1 MNDSLK
7 NWHKMTQDE
16 KIRSRFGIFKI
27 PISKTRFQNAYPS
40 MSRLHQE
47 ERSFNE
53 FKDNGNVTERCNS
66 AS

>member
-1 MNDSLK
+1 
-7 NWHKMTQDE
+7 MTQDE

-53 FKDNGNVTERCNS
+53 FKDNGNVTEGCNS

>member
-1 MNDSLK
+1 
-7 NWHKMTQDE
+7 MTQDE
-16 KIRSRFGIFKI
+16 KIRSSFGIFKI
-27 PISKTRFQNAYPS
+27 PISKTRFQHAYPS
-40 MSRLHQE
+40 MSRLYQE